1 MSHFIVI
8 AIATCRRPAE
18 LVRLL
23 DSLKKTGTQFGAI
36 IVVDNGNDPA
46 TQNVFEASGLPG
58 VCLPQLENAGCG
70 GGLQIAEKTA
80 VTWYGNAM
88 THLWILDDDAVV
100 LPGAPELLLEAM
112 QREDADVAS
121 AMVLN
126 GDGTI
131 GNYPGLLDPAKF
143 RAIRDLKDPSE
154 FIARCSPDPIPFSWS
169 TGIALLVSRRA
180 LDELG
185 VHRADYWVRGEDLE
199 FSLRITHK
207 YKGILVP
214 TAQVQHIPP
223 SSAGA
228 VSQRDEYLKHSA
240 MLQNLCYTSLRLPH
254 GHRIAR
260 TLPGNF
266 LRFYKTWPLARAI
279 LDSIRAFCIGA
290 LLGKPAGLPGADHFK
305 RASERNHPSNTAC
318 ASPSD

>member
-1 MSHFIVI
+1 MSHFIVV
-8 AIATCRRPAE
+8 AVSTYHRAAE
-18 LVRLL
+18 LGRLL
-23 DSLKKTGTQFGAI
+23 DSLNKTGTKFGAV

-46 TQNVFEASGLPG
+46 TQQVFHASGLPG
-58 VCLPQLENAGCG
+58 ICLPQPENAGCG
-70 GGLQIAEKTA
+70 GGLQIAEKA
-80 VTWYGNAM
+80 ALNRYGNEM

-100 LPGAPELLLEAM
+100 LPGAPERLLDAM
-112 QREDADVAS
+112 QRENADAAS
-121 AMVLN
+121 AMILN
-126 GDGTI
+126 EDGNI
-131 GNYPGLLDPAKF
+131 GNFPGLLDPAKF

-154 FIARCSPDPIPFSWS
+154 FISRCGSDSIPFSWC

-214 TAQVQHIPP
+214 AARVQHAPP
-223 SSAGA
+223 PSAGA
-228 VSQRDEYLKHSA
+228 VSQRGEYLKHSA

-254 GHRIAR
+254 GRRIVR

-266 LRFYKTWPLARAI
+266 LRFYRTWPLTDA
-279 LDSIRAFCIGA
+279 LMDSFRVWQLGAF
-290 LLGKPAGLPGADHFK
+290 LGKPAGVSGGDHFK
-305 RASERNHPSNTAC
+305 REFERARS
-318 ASPSD
+318 

>member
-1 MSHFIVI
+1 MSHFIAI
-8 AIATCRRPAE
+8 AIATCGRPTE
-18 LVRLL
+18 LGRLL
-23 DSLKKTGTQFGAI
+23 DSLKKTGTPFGAV

-46 TQNVFEASGLPG
+46 TQKVFEASGLPG
-58 VCLPQLENAGCG
+58 LCLPQSENAGCG

-80 VTWYGNAM
+80 LTRYGNAM

-100 LPGAPELLLEAM
+100 LPGAPELLLDAM
-112 QREDADVAS
+112 QRENADAAS

-131 GNYPGLLDPAKF
+131 GNFPGLLDAKKF
-143 RAIRDLKDPSE
+143 RSIRDLKDPSE
-154 FIARCSPDPIPFSWS
+154 FSARHGSDPVPFSWA

-199 FSLRITHK
+199 FTLRITHK
-207 YKGILVP
+207 FKGILVP

-223 SSAGA
+223 ASTGA
-228 VSQRDEYLKHSA
+228 ISERGEYFKHSA
-240 MLQNLCYTSLRLPH
+240 MLQNLCYTALRLPH

-266 LRFYKTWPLARAI
+266 LRFYKTWPLASAL
-279 LDSIRAFCIGA
+279 LDSLRAFYLGA
-290 LLGKPAGLPGADHFK
+290 LLGKPAGLPGADHFR
-305 RASERNHPSNTAC
+305 RAFEQNRHP
-318 ASPSD
+318 